1 MPEQRFQ
8 VAAAASYMQNQ
19 DFPVFHTIDDDVLP
33 PNKDSKAGAQIF
45 VAPASDVGK
54 TGKQKKPVG
63 DGIDHAVGNLNAVA
77 FFGYVVPDVVKLGLG
92 FRRNTVWH

>member
-1 MPEQRFQ
+1 M
-8 VAAAASYMQNQ
+8 
-19 DFPVFHTIDDDVLP
+19 
-33 PNKDSKAGAQIF
+33 
-45 VAPASDVGK
+45 GK